1 MKIFIDVDF
10 LDTGCLYTVSF
21 EGNGL
26 SMDYYNHDEHPQGFQ
41 ADIDIGIYNRVIVR
55 QKDDG
60 EPVLDLLDHGYHN
73 LNLEYED
80 FMELYFKYRE
90 EIEATLTLII
100 QEKIV
105 EDVELE
111 IY

>member
-26 SMDYYNHDEHPQGFQ
+26 SMDYYNYDEHPQDFV
-41 ADIDIGIYNRVIVR
+41 ADMDSYNRVIVR
-55 QKDDG
+55 QKNDG
-60 EPVLDLLDHGYHN
+60 ELVLDLLDHGYHN
-73 LNLEYED
+73 LNREYED

-90 EIEATLTLII
+90 EIKATLTLII